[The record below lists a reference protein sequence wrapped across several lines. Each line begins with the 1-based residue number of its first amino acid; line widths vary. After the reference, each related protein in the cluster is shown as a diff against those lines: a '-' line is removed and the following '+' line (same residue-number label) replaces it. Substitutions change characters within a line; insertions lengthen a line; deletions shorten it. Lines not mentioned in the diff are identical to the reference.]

1 MLGRIHRLPNYPEDD
16 VHQPYKTP
24 KILKD
29 ANILFCLDYSGDM
42 PRMGSRNLPFVAGS
56 TVAFGLNKEEAL
68 QLITFNAAKI
78 LGIDEK
84 TGTLET
90 GKDANLFV
98 STGDALDMMGH
109 NIELLFLMGKEVS
122 LENHQTKLYSKF
134 LEKFN
139 LTK

>member
-1 MLGRIHRLPNYPEDD
+1 M
-16 VHQPYKTP
+16 K
-24 KILKD
+24 
-29 ANILFCLDYSGDM
+29 
-42 PRMGSRNLPFVAGS
+42 
-56 TVAFGLNKEEAL
+56 
-68 QLITFNAAKI
+68 
-78 LGIDEK
+78 K